1 MPINIDGL
9 LSGFNMAEAIA
20 TSVAPAILVSG
31 CAIFIS
37 ALQIKFHNLVDRIR
51 TLDREIVELEKREE
65 LSERRRKWLKTAEA
79 QVDILLRRGRLARN
93 AIFILYLSV
102 FFLVVSILIAALGI
116 LAGLDLGWAT
126 FILFLF
132 SVFAIAV
139 AVINATREVHLSFR
153 VIKEE
158 VANARDLSP
167 LRESPSEQ
175 IKDSEK

>member
-1 MPINIDGL
+1 MNLHQL
-9 LSGFNMAEAIA
+9 LGNFNMAEAIA

-51 TLDREIVELEKREE
+51 NLDREIVELEKREE
-65 LSERRRKWLKTAEA
+65 LSERRVQWLKTAEA

-93 AIFILYLSV
+93 SIFVLYLSV
-102 FFLVVSILIAALGI
+102 FLLITSILIAALGF
-116 LAGLDLGWAT
+116 LSGLNLGWVT
-126 FILFLF
+126 FVFFLI
-132 SVFAIAV
+132 SVFAIAI
-139 AVINATREVHLSFR
+139 AVVYATREVYLSFR

-158 VANARDLSP
+158 VANARELSP

-175 IKDSEK
+175 TDDRG